1 MNGEVDVLIVGV
13 SGVGSVAV
21 QGRCYGLRA
30 GVVVLVPKGAMRST
44 RSDSADFAYLT
55 VHRHRGPLQVDQSRN
70 PDL

>member
-55 VHRHRGPLQVDQSRN
+55 VHRRRGLLQVDRSRN

>member
-44 RSDSADFAYLT
+44 RSDFAYLT
-55 VHRHRGPLQVDQSRN
+55 VHRRRGLLQVDRSRN